1 MRTLWVWNIAKQTHS
16 FKSNDIGQSLIDI
29 GRLVNLSM
37 WVIMT
42 HCIIDE
48 NLASITAGEAML
60 HCVRNNNK
68 NLNDS
73 HSH

>member
-1 MRTLWVWNIAKQTHS
+1 
-16 FKSNDIGQSLIDI
+16 
-29 GRLVNLSM
+29 
-37 WVIMT
+37 MT